1 MKPLQK
7 IEWQDVESSNIKSTF
22 YHDPSQT
29 ICVRF
34 NSGGLYSYMAPKDVY
49 VDFVHAPSMGAY
61 LNAVIK
67 AFPYTR
73 WGTEQELLHH
83 LNVV

>member
-1 MKPLQK
+1 MPH
-7 IEWQDVESSNIKSTF
+7 IERIPWNEVESSNIRATF
-22 YHDPSQT
+22 YDEPSST
-29 ICVRF
+29 LCVRF

-49 VDFVHAPSMGAY
+49 VDFVHAPSMGKY

-73 WGTEQELLHH
+73 WDSEQALLDH
-83 LNVV
+83 LNV